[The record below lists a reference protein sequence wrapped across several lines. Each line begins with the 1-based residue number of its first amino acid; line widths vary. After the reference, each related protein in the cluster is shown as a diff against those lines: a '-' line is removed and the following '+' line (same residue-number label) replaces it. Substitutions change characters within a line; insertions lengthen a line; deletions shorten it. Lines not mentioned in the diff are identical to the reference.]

1 MRLIVV
7 GCAAKSKGVYLF
19 SLEYGGQLFLEEVK
33 VCQGVVLYVEY
44 GLKLQAILHK
54 SAESVKVM
62 HRLVFEVYR
71 GGYVVFPFYVGD
83 F

>member
-1 MRLIVV
+1 MKLIVV
-7 GCAAKSKGVYLF
+7 SCAAISKGVYLF
-19 SLEYGGQLFLEEVK
+19 SLEYGGQLFSEEVK

-44 GLKLQAILHK
+44 GVSLQGILHK
-54 SAESVKVM
+54 NAESVKVM

-71 GGYVVFPFYVGD
+71 EEHVVFPFYVGD